1 MTSISAPA
9 PQRPR
14 SVLER
19 VADLRAWL
27 FLALLLIFFE
37 VWAQM
42 AYGVTFVANTYNLQS
57 IAIFTTAPLLL
68 ALGETFVIISAGI
81 DLSVGFTMGLA
92 AVVSAHV
99 ANIGVDQFGLH
110 PFLAMLLGLASGVAV
125 AFIPGLVNGWLIARL
140 RVPPFIG
147 TLGMYGIAR
156 GAAFLIAGGMTVPV
170 SNSWFAWIGN
180 GRVAGIPI
188 LVIIAVVVVLAMHYL
203 LSQTRFGQHTYALGA
218 SRTAA
223 VRSGV
228 DVGGLTIRIY
238 LLAAVCAG
246 LAGALYSGR
255 FAAGAAQAGEPLLLS
270 SIAAVVIGGASLF
283 GGSGTIAGTVAG
295 ALVIAVIEYGL
306 VFINVE
312 PFWQFIAV
320 GVVIIISV
328 LVDQSQRKLLGGHHD
343 E

>member
-1 MTSISAPA
+1 MTTVSSVPSGPSLIS
-9 PQRPR
+9 RI
-14 SVLER
+14 
-19 VADLRAWL
+19 ADLRAWL
-27 FLALLLIFFE
+27 FLVLLLVFFE
-37 VWAQM
+37 TWAQT
-42 AYGVTFVANTYNLQS
+42 AYGVTFIGNTYNLQS
-57 IAIFTTAPLLL
+57 IGIFATAPLLL
-68 ALGETFVIISAGI
+68 ALGQTFVIISAGI

-99 ANIGVDQFGLH
+99 ANLGVTHFGLH
-110 PFLAMLLGLASGVAV
+110 PFLAMLLGLLSGVAV
-125 AFIPGLVNGWLIARL
+125 AFVPGLVNGWLIARL

-170 SNSWFAWIGN
+170 SNAWFAWIGN
-180 GRVAGIPI
+180 GRIGGIPI
-188 LVIIAVVVVLAMHYL
+188 LVIIAVVVVLVMHYM

-223 VRSGV
+223 VRSGI
-228 DVGGLTIRIY
+228 DVGGLTMRIY

-328 LVDQSQRKLLGGHHD
+328 LVDQSQRRLLGGRQD

>member
-1 MTSISAPA
+1 MTAVPTEVISPGRSILS
-9 PQRPR
+9 RI
-14 SVLER
+14 
-19 VADLRAWL
+19 ADLRAWL
-27 FLALLLIFFE
+27 FLALLLVFFE
-37 VWAQM
+37 VWAQTR
-42 AYGVTFVANTYNLQS
+42 YGVTFVGNTYNLQS
-57 IAIFTTAPLLL
+57 ISIFATAPLLL
-68 ALGETFVIISAGI
+68 AVGQTFVIISAGI

-99 ANIGVDQFGLH
+99 ANLGVSLLGLH
-110 PFLAMLLGLASGVAV
+110 PFLAMLLGLLSGVAV
-125 AFIPGLVNGWLIARL
+125 AFVPGLVNGWLIAQL

-188 LVIIAVVVVLAMHYL
+188 LVIITAVVVLGMHYL
-203 LSQTRFGQHTYALGA
+203 LSETRFGQHTYAFGA
-218 SRTAA
+218 SRAA
-223 VRSGV
+223 ALRSGINV
-228 DVGGLTIRIY
+228 KRLTMRIY

-320 GVVIIISV
+320 GFVIIISV
-328 LVDQSQRKLLGGHHD
+328 LVDQSQRRLLGGQRD